1 MTHSQEDPA
10 VPDASG
16 PPPNPGFSFG
26 LGVLGIVAI
35 AAIVAMT
42 LWG

>member
-1 MTHSQEDPA
+1 VTDRREDP
-10 VPDASG
+10 VMPDASG
-16 PPPNPGFSFG
+16 PPPNPGFSLG

-42 LWG
+42 IWG

>member
-1 MTHSQEDPA
+1 M
-10 VPDASG
+10 PDASG
-16 PPPNPGFSFG
+16 PPPHRGFSFG